1 MSLARDRSFR
11 AVILGHLIVDL
22 LNAERPLLLAVL
34 SVPLGLTNALIGLVS
49 LLHTISGSLLQPA
62 FGWMADRIGPRPLVA
77 GGILWMTVTFGL
89 AVVAPGPAALVL
101 LILGGIGSA
110 AFHPAG
116 AMEATRAARGHLEL
130 QETTAASLFFLLG
143 QIGFIV
149 APAVGGPLLDRW
161 GPAGLLALV
170 PFALPTGLLATRDV
184 ADHVPAPYPIPAEP
198 VASETGPKFGFASI
212 AFAAVTALQSWA
224 QTNMVTY
231 LPKYYSDLGFRPSVY
246 GLLAAA
252 FMIGT
257 AIGGLTGGWLGD
269 RASRRWIVSLTL
281 VLAGAPLAL
290 YPSFGP
296 TSWGY
301 VLALLSGALTGA
313 SYSILI
319 VQGQRMLPGRRG
331 VSSGLIM
338 GFAFASGS
346 LGTLLSG
353 MQADRTG
360 FGPVFLWTAAI
371 CVLAGVLALFARIE

>member
-1 MSLARDRSFR
+1 MSLFRDRSFR
-11 AVILGHLIVDL
+11 AVVLGHLIVDL

-49 LLHTISGSLLQPA
+49 LLHTTSGSLLQPV
-62 FGWMADRIGPRPLVA
+62 FGWLADRIGPRPLVA
-77 GGILWMTVTFGL
+77 GGILWMTVSFSL

-116 AMEATRAARGHLEL
+116 AMEATRAARAHLEL
-130 QETTAASLFFLLG
+130 QETTAASYFFLLG

-170 PFALPTGLLATRDV
+170 PFALPTGLLASRDV
-184 ADHVPAPYPIPAEP
+184 ADLPRDPSPPSTELSP
-198 VASETGPKFGFASI
+198 SGTSLKFGFASF

-246 GLLAAA
+246 GLLAAT
-252 FMIGT
+252 FMVGT
-257 AIGGLTGGWLGD
+257 AVGGLTGGWLGD

-281 VLAGAPLAL
+281 VSAGVPLAL
-290 YPSFGP
+290 YPSLGP
-296 TSWGY
+296 TAWGY
-301 VLALLSGALTGA
+301 VLALVSGALTGA
-313 SYSILI
+313 SWSILI
-319 VQGQRMLPGRRG
+319 VQGQKLLPGRRG
-331 VSSGLIM
+331 ASSGLVM

-353 MQADRTG
+353 IQADRVG
-360 FGPVFLWTAAI
+360 FAPVFLWTAAV
-371 CVLAGVLALFARIE
+371 CVLAGALAHFARIE

>member
-1 MSLARDRSFR
+1 VSLVGDRSFR

-49 LLHTISGSLLQPA
+49 LLHTISGSFLQPA
-62 FGWMADRIGPRPLVA
+62 FGWLADRIGPRPLVA
-77 GGILWMTVTFGL
+77 GGILWITVTFAL
-89 AVVAPGPAALVL
+89 AVVAPGPAALLL

-116 AMEATRAARGHLEL
+116 AMEATRTARAHLEL

-184 ADHVPAPYPIPAEP
+184 ADHVHGPAPLP
-198 VASETGPKFGFASI
+198 VDSSGSATGLRFGFASI
-212 AFAAVTALQSWA
+212 AFATVTALQSWA

-246 GLLAAA
+246 GLLAAT
-252 FMIGT
+252 FMVGT
-257 AIGGLTGGWLGD
+257 ALGGLTGGWLGD

-281 VLAGAPLAL
+281 ASAGVPLAL
-290 YPSFGP
+290 YPSLGP
-296 TSWGY
+296 TAWGY
-301 VLALLSGALTGA
+301 VLALFSGALTGA
-313 SYSILI
+313 SWSILI
-319 VQGQRMLPGRRG
+319 VHGQKLLPGRRG

-353 MQADRTG
+353 IQADRVG
-360 FGPVFLWTAAI
+360 FSPVFLCTAAI